1 MGEMATDA
9 AGAPAPRLCHVV
21 KWEDFDGYG
30 FNLHADKSKPGQ
42 YIGKVDPGS
51 PSEAA
56 GLKGGDRIVEVNGI
70 NIANENHKQVV
81 ERIKQFPNET
91 RLFVLDDA
99 ADDYCKSMKVVAKS
113 TDANVI
119 HLKTP
124 RSKHGDQDDNEDM
137 PTVRLCHLR
146 KWHDYD
152 GYGFNLQYDQSKQQE
167 FIGSVDADS
176 PAETAGIM
184 EGDRII
190 AVNGDNIEGE
200 SHMQVVQKI
209 KFNPSETRLL
219 VVDTTAFNFY
229 QSRSLKIS
237 TSLRDVKYMETP
249 VPRPDSRAANGHT
262 AGQDIEQATERQIT
276 IPDPLSEPLAADE
289 RHSDDLPTSTSEVEA
304 AVVDHIAAVSVDDDA
319 PSPRLCHLVKWTDFD
334 GYGFNLQYDKH
345 TSTEYIGD
353 VDQGSPADLTAM
365 KKGDRLIEVNDEN
378 MERREHADII
388 RHIKSNANET
398 RLLVADRET
407 YDYYN
412 DKGITIT
419 GSMKSVAHHKTP
431 ARQPRANGPDV
442 ADESDDTPHI
452 RHCTI
457 RKWPDFDGYGFHLSH
472 HGTNEFV
479 GGVDEGSPAEA
490 GGLRKDDRVVEVN
503 DTAVEGKTHNKIIE
517 LVKQRPLQASFLV
530 VDQEADKVFTN
541 RGIKIVATLKNVE
554 RLETPERQAQV
565 AEEDKDMPEVRLC
578 TIHQWPDFQGF
589 GFNVRFEKTSP
600 LKFISHVD
608 LSSPA
613 GASGVRIGDHLI
625 AINGQNVEAKDKRAV
640 VHITNSN
647 PTQAELLV
655 VGDSAYKYYK
665 SRNIRISSQL
675 NNVTKLE
682 TPVPRP
688 GTELKDDIPPVR
700 LCIIRKWPDYDGYG
714 FALHYDV
721 PKQHTFIGGVDE
733 GSPAEAGGL
742 REGDRVTEINDE
754 VVEGKTH
761 TEVIA
766 FVKQRPLQAS
776 FLVVDPEADQLFTT
790 RGIKIVA
797 TLKNVEKLETPIRE
811 AKAAEVAAEP
821 ESEDLPHIR
830 HCTIRKWP
838 DFDGYGFHLARH
850 RSTDEECID
859 NVDEDSPAEAGGL
872 REGDRVIEVN
882 DMAVEGKTHAEVIEL
897 VKQRPLQ
904 ASFLVVDQEADKVFT
919 DRGIKIVATL
929 ENVERLETPERQAP
943 VAVVPAVA
951 EPESEDLP
959 HIRHCTIRKWP
970 DFDGYGFNLVCDV
983 AKAEEFIG
991 NVDKDSP
998 AEAGGLMR
1006 GDRVIEV
1013 NDVAVEGKTHAE
1025 AIELVKQRPLQTSF
1039 LVVDQEADKVFTD
1052 RGIKIVAT
1060 LENVERLETPIRE
1073 AKVSE
1078 ILAEPESED
1087 LPHIRHCTIRKWPDF
1102 DGYGFH
1108 LDHHLSKD
1116 GECIGIVDAGSPA
1129 EAGGLREGDRI
1140 IEVNDVALEGKTHA
1154 EAIELVKQRPLQV
1167 SFLVVD
1173 QEADQVFTDKGIK
1186 IVATLKNVERL
1197 ETPERQATVF
1207 KVEQEAEAEDDLP
1220 PVRLCT
1226 IRKWSDYDGYGFNL
1240 QYDKGTRQEFIG
1252 SVEDGGPAETGG
1264 LRGGDRV
1271 VEVNGENVEGKGHAD
1286 VVALVKQHAT
1296 HAAFLVVDVEADR
1309 LFGAR
1314 GMRVLAT
1321 LGSVTKMETPLPR
1334 PGNVILPRNE
1344 DNGIPDSVPRPRL
1357 AHVCKWPDFQ
1367 GYGFNLLAD
1376 KNGLG
1381 EFLGDIDKD
1390 GPADLAGLRKGDR
1403 IVEVNG
1409 SNIENDSHPQ
1419 VVNKIK
1425 AMPDNTKMLVVD
1437 SETDEYYKSRNIAVS
1452 GSMDN
1457 IDYKKTPASR
1467 PASSMRINGDS
1478 ETRAPAPVSS
1488 PAAPPS
1494 QADGDVTF
1502 NMTASELRARLQSK
1516 KKKDPRMSA
1525 QLDAKTKSDMLN
1537 KL

>member
-929 ENVERLETPERQAP
+929 ENVERLETP
-943 VAVVPAVA
+943 
-951 EPESEDLP
+951 
-959 HIRHCTIRKWP
+959 
-970 DFDGYGFNLVCDV
+970 
-983 AKAEEFIG
+983 
-991 NVDKDSP
+991 
-998 AEAGGLMR
+998 
-1006 GDRVIEV
+1006 
-1013 NDVAVEGKTHAE
+1013 
-1025 AIELVKQRPLQTSF
+1025 
-1039 LVVDQEADKVFTD
+1039 
-1052 RGIKIVAT
+1052 
-1060 LENVERLETPIRE
+1060 IRE

-1207 KVEQEAEAEDDLP
+1207 KVEQQEAEAEDDLP

>member
-565 AEEDKDMPEVRLC
+565 AEED
-578 TIHQWPDFQGF
+578 
-589 GFNVRFEKTSP
+589 
-600 LKFISHVD
+600 
-608 LSSPA
+608 
-613 GASGVRIGDHLI
+613 
-625 AINGQNVEAKDKRAV
+625 
-640 VHITNSN
+640 
-647 PTQAELLV
+647 
-655 VGDSAYKYYK
+655 
-665 SRNIRISSQL
+665 
-675 NNVTKLE
+675 
-682 TPVPRP
+682 
-688 GTELKDDIPPVR
+688 DIPPVR

-1207 KVEQEAEAEDDLP
+1207 KVEQQEAEAEDDLP